1 MARRWQRRCHH
12 PRQRRITV
20 RVLRRAVRVWFLPAG
35 SGRRSFCVY
44 LALAVSGCRG
54 GEVAHSMAAQWL
66 ALPAELQGEVQGMPP
81 HWPVQ
86 GRGGAVSSANPI
98 ATAAG
103 IEVLQSG
110 GNAID
115 ALLAIQW
122 VLAVVE
128 PQSSGLGGGGF
139 LVYYDA
145 RSKTAYALDGREE
158 QPAAAAADL
167 FLDGNGKPLPFAERI
182 AGARAVGVPGTVALM
197 DYALRRFGS
206 GKRSWQDLFSRAI
219 ALAHNG
225 IRVSPRLAQAM
236 ALNRERLLK
245 QNGDS
250 SVYLRSRE
258 PFAVG
263 EVFYQRR
270 LAATLERLAEKGAAD
285 FYTGAIAADLL
296 ATVQNSAAY
305 RSAMTAEDLAGY
317 RVAERQV
324 ATARLGRATLYTV
337 GAPASGATVL
347 QILKAFPVAAQKD
360 EQLILQA
367 LRSGRE
373 AFAGREKT
381 LEDPD
386 FAAARLQGES
396 TGEAHNTTHVSVI
409 DASGNAVSY
418 TSSVETGF
426 GSALEVH
433 GRGFVLNN
441 QLSDFA
447 ALPGQVNS
455 VEPGRKMRRTALN
468 AEAKI
473 PGGKRPRSSMAPL
486 IMRFDDGRIVALGSP
501 GGPTI
506 VGTVALTA
514 ARVLAGQEL
523 QQAVNAPRAI
533 MMPHGKALLELPLR
547 RNKAFLQFLQR
558 AGIEA
563 DSGRKIISLGSVQA
577 VECSVPAERENAD
590 GMFCSAAS
598 DLRRE
603 GLGLV
608 TQIVVE

>member
-1 MARRWQRRCHH
+1 MPTRAAE
-12 PRQRRITV
+12 
-20 RVLRRAVRVWFLPAG
+20 LRTLTTGPCKRGLFFFL
-35 SGRRSFCVY
+35 
-44 LALAVSGCRG
+44 LLILSGCRG
-54 GEVAHSMAAQWL
+54 GDVAHSAAAHWL

-81 HWPVQ
+81 HWSVQ
-86 GRGGAVSSANPI
+86 GTGGAVSSANPL

-115 ALLAIQW
+115 ALLAVQW
-122 VLAVVE
+122 VLAVTE

-145 RSKTAYALDGREE
+145 RSKMAYALDGREE
-158 QPAAAAADL
+158 QPAAAPADL
-167 FLDGNGKPLPFAERI
+167 FLDSNGNPLPFAERI

-206 GKRSWQDLFSRAI
+206 GKRSWQELFMRAI
-219 ALAHNG
+219 ALAQHG

-236 ALNRERLLK
+236 ALSRDRLLK

-250 SVYLRSRE
+250 SAYLRSRE
-258 PFAVG
+258 PYKVG
-263 EVFYQRR
+263 EAFYQHD
-270 LAATLERLAEKGAAD
+270 LAATLKRLSEKGATD
-285 FYTGAIAADLL
+285 FYTGSIATDIL
-296 ATVQNSAAY
+296 ATVQLNSTY
-305 RSAMTAEDLAGY
+305 RSSMAAQDLSGY

-324 ATARLGRATLYTV
+324 LRARVNSATLYSI

-347 QILKAFPVAAQKD
+347 KMLQAMRSAGQGD
-360 EQLILQA
+360 ESLLLQA
-367 LRSGRE
+367 LQSGKI
-373 AFAGREKT
+373 AFAEREKT

-386 FAAARLQGES
+386 FAAARVAGES
-396 TGEAHNTTHVSVI
+396 PGEAHNTTHVSII
-409 DASGNAVSY
+409 DAAGNAVSY
-418 TSSVETGF
+418 TSSVETSL
-426 GSALEVH
+426 GSALEVR

-447 ALPGQVNS
+447 TPPGKVNS
-455 VEPGRKMRRTALN
+455 VEPGRKIRRTALN
-468 AEAKI
+468 EDARA
-473 PGGKRPRSSMAPL
+473 PGGKRPRSSMSPL
-486 IMRFDDGRIVALGSP
+486 IMRFDSGRIVALGSP

-523 QQAVNAPRAI
+523 QTAVNAPRALV
-533 MMPHGKALLELPLR
+533 MPHGKALIELPLR
-547 RNKAFLQFLQR
+547 RNKLFLQALPR
-558 AGIEA
+558 AGIQA
-563 DSGRKIISLGSVQA
+563 DLGRKVISLGSVQA
-577 VECSVPAERENAD
+577 VECTPLAQQAAGRPVSPEN
-590 GMFCSAAS
+590 GQSMFCTAAS

-608 TQIVVE
+608 PQIKVE

>member
-1 MARRWQRRCHH
+1 MLA
-12 PRQRRITV
+12 ITDYFS
-20 RVLRRAVRVWFLPAG
+20 RAKTG
-35 SGRRSFCVY
+35 SGKRSLFFFLLLQLLTCK
-44 LALAVSGCRG
+44 GN
-54 GEVAHSMAAQWL
+54 EVAHSAAAQWL

-81 HWPVQ
+81 HWSVQ
-86 GRGGAVSSANPI
+86 GTGGAVSAANPL

-115 ALLAIQW
+115 ALLAVQW

-139 LVYYDA
+139 LLYYDA
-145 RSKTAYALDGREE
+145 RTQAVYALDGREE
-158 QPAAAAADL
+158 QPAAAPANL
-167 FLDGNGKPLPFAERI
+167 FLDVAGQPLPFAERI

-219 ALAHNG
+219 ALAQNG

-236 ALNRERLLK
+236 LLNRERLLK
-245 QNGDS
+245 QNGGT
-250 SVYLRSRE
+250 SVYLRSGQ
-258 PFAVG
+258 PYQVG
-263 EVFYQRR
+263 EAFYQHD
-270 LAATLERLAEKGAAD
+270 LSATLRRLAEKGAAY

-296 ATVQNSAAY
+296 ATVQGNATY
-305 RSAMTAEDLAGY
+305 RSAMTAEDLSGY
-317 RVAERQV
+317 RVAERKV
-324 ATARLGRATLYTV
+324 VSARIGPATLYTL

-347 QILKAFPVAAQKD
+347 QMLKAMPTAGQGD
-360 EQLILQA
+360 EQLLLSS
-367 LRSGRE
+367 LRAGRT
-373 AFAGREKT
+373 AFPEREKT

-386 FAAARLQGES
+386 FAAARMAGEN
-396 TGEAHNTTHVSVI
+396 THEANNTTHVSII
-409 DASGNAVSY
+409 DAAGNAVSY
-418 TSSVETGF
+418 TSSIETGF
-426 GSALEVH
+426 GAALEVR

-441 QLSDFA
+441 QLSDFS
-447 ALPGQVNS
+447 ALPGKVNS
-455 VEPGRKMRRTALN
+455 VETGRRIRKTALN
-468 AEAKI
+468 DDART
-473 PGGKRPRSSMAPL
+473 PGGKRPRSSMSPL
-486 IMRFDDGRIVALGSP
+486 ILRFDDGRIVALGSP

-523 QQAVNAPRAI
+523 QQAINAPRAL
-533 MMPHGKALLELPLR
+533 MMPHGKALIELPLR
-547 RNKAFLQFLQR
+547 RNKAFLQALTR

-563 DSGRKIISLGSVQA
+563 DLQRKTISLGSVQA
-577 VECSVPAERENAD
+577 VDCTPAAQQDRTPAPENPHS
-590 GMFCSAAS
+590 MMCTAAS

-608 TQIVVE
+608 PQIRVD